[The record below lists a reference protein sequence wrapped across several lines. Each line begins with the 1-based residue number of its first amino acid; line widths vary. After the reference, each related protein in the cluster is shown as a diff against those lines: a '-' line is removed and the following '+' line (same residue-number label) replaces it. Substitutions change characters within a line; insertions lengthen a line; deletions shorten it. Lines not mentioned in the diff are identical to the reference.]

1 MPEFVN
7 PTQFLEQIG
16 LRPNMMAADFGSGS
30 GGWAIPLARKLE
42 EGQVF
47 AVDIQEEPLSALE
60 GKAKLQGLS
69 NIRKIVAN
77 VEEKIP
83 QLQDLFFDLVL
94 MTDLLFQIDDKEGVF
109 KEAKRVLRVG
119 GKILVVEWLPS
130 ASLGPEGGAVSPEEI
145 KEIAKNLGFR
155 LEKEFKAG
163 DYHFGILFTKT

>member
-7 PTQFLEQIG
+7 PTQLLEQIG

-69 NIRKIVAN
+69 NIRRIVADI
-77 VEEKIP
+77 EEKIP
-83 QLQDLFFDLVL
+83 QLKDLFFDLVL
-94 MTDLLFQIDDKEGVF
+94 MTDLLFQIDDKEAAF
-109 KEAKRVLRVG
+109 MEAKRVLRIG
-119 GKILVVEWLPS
+119 GRILVVEWLS
-130 ASLGPEGGAVSPEEI
+130 GASLGPEDGAVSPEEI
-145 KEIAKNLGFR
+145 KEIAKNLGFH

-163 DYHFGILFTKT
+163 DYHFAITFTKT